1 MFALLGLVT
10 IIVLLAAIMSNKMSP
25 LVALIT
31 VPIIAALVGG
41 FGLGT
46 SKFIVD
52 GIKAIAPVAGMFV
65 FAILFFGVITDAG
78 MMDPI
83 IDRILRLVG
92 TNPPRIVVG
101 SALLA
106 LMIHLDGSGAVCFL
120 ITIPAMLPLYQRL
133 GMDKR
138 ILACVVSM
146 AAGVN
151 FLPWTG
157 PMIRSAAA
165 LKVPATK
172 IFTPLILVQV
182 VGLVFVFLTAYL
194 LGKREE
200 RRLGLSGF
208 RSVGAMAAATPL
220 EEVPQHKL
228 TDEERA
234 MRRPHLFWVN
244 LVLTL
249 VVMGVMISGIV
260 DPVVMF
266 MLGTVLALMIN
277 YPDVK
282 MQKARVDAHAKAA
295 LMMAGILLAAGA
307 FTGIMTG
314 TKMLT
319 AMAHSAVTLVPAG
332 MAQHIPAALAII
344 SMPLS
349 MLFDPDSFYFGFMPV
364 VAEVY
369 KSFGGNPIQIA
380 QAAVLGQMTTGF
392 PVSPLTP
399 ATFLVVGLT
408 GIGLGEHQKFAFPLL
423 FAASLIMTIAAIAIG
438 VFPL

>member
-1 MFALLGLVT
+1 MLALLGLAT
-10 IIVLLAAIMSNKMSP
+10 IVILLVLIMTNKMSP
-25 LVALIT
+25 LVALIA

-52 GIKAIAPVAGMFV
+52 GIKAISPVAGMFV
-65 FAILFFGVITDAG
+65 FAILFFGVVTDAG

-83 IDRILRLVG
+83 IDRILRVVG
-92 TNPPRIVVG
+92 TRPSRIVVG

-106 LMIHLDGSGAVCFL
+106 LLIHLDGSGAVCFL
-120 ITIPAMLPLYQRL
+120 ITIPAMLPLYERL

-157 PMIRSAAA
+157 PMIRAAAA
-165 LKVPATK
+165 LKVPATD
-172 IFTPLILVQV
+172 IFNPLIVVQG
-182 VGLVFVFLTAYL
+182 VGLLFVFTTAWL

-200 RRLGLSGF
+200 KRLGLTGKEVNAGGSDAIPM
-208 RSVGAMAAATPL
+208 RTLSA
-220 EEVPQHKL
+220 EELK
-228 TDEERA
+228 T
-234 MRRPHLFWVN
+234 RRPHLFWVN
-244 LVLTL
+244 LALTV
-249 VVMGVMISGIV
+249 VVMGVMIVGLV

-266 MLGTVLALMIN
+266 MIGMVLALAIN

-282 MQKARVDAHAKAA
+282 MQKARVDAHAKSA
-295 LMMAGILLAAGA
+295 LMMASILLAAGV
-307 FTGIMTG
+307 FTGIMSG
-314 TKMLT
+314 TKMLG
-319 AMAHSAVTLVPAG
+319 AMAQTGVAFVPPE
-332 MAQHIPAALAII
+332 MAQHIPFVLGLI

-349 MLFDPDSFYFGFMPV
+349 LLFDPDSFYFGVMPV

-369 KSFGGNPIQIA
+369 KTLGGNPVNIA

-408 GIGLGEHQKFAFPLL
+408 GIGLGEHQKFSIPFL
-423 FAASLIMTIAAIAIG
+423 FAASVIMTITAAAIG
-438 VFPL
+438 VFPF